1 MNRRLLVALLLLL
14 TVGAR
19 FWLLRA
25 ARTTTVHERPLSLLP
40 EKLGDWTMLQQ
51 PRLSSDVLSV
61 LAADDYL
68 LRIYRHADGTQAELF
83 TAYYA
88 AQKAGESMHS
98 PKNCLPGAGW
108 EPVYTDYIPLG
119 PNPDGKPAQINR
131 FIIQNGNDRSLV
143 LYWYQDQ
150 GNIVANE
157 YWGKLMLVWDA
168 LRTGRRDG
176 AIIRVTVPMEQG
188 KGMNAATQEA
198 LSLVHAG
205 LPALDRLLPQ

>member
-1 MNRRLLVALLLLL
+1 MNRRMLVALLLML
-14 TVGAR
+14 TIGAR

-25 ARTTTVHERPLSLLP
+25 RTATVQEHSLSRLP
-40 EKLGDWTMLQQ
+40 EKLGNWQMLEQ
-51 PRLSSDVLSV
+51 PRLTADVLSV

-68 LRIYRHADGTQAELF
+68 LRIYRNSDGTQAELF

-88 AQKAGESMHS
+88 SQKAGESMHS

-108 EPVYTDYIPLG
+108 EPVYDDYIPLDS
-119 PNPDGKPAQINR
+119 NPSGKPAQINR
-131 FIIQNGNDRSLV
+131 FVIQNGNDRSLV

-150 GNIVANE
+150 GHIVANE
-157 YWGKLMLVWDA
+157 YWGKIMLVWNA

-176 AIIRVTVPMEQG
+176 AIIRVTVPMDG
-188 KGMNAATQEA
+188 RTGVDAATQEA
-198 LSLVHAG
+198 LSLVHAS

>member
-1 MNRRLLVALLLLL
+1 MNRRILVTLLLLL
-14 TVGAR
+14 TIGVR

-25 ARTTTVHERPLSLLP
+25 RTTRVEEHSLSELP
-40 EKLGDWTMLQQ
+40 ETLGSWQMLEQ
-51 PRLSSDVLSV
+51 PRLASDVLSV

-68 LRIYRHADGTQAELF
+68 LRIYRNPAGTQAELF

-88 AQKAGESMHS
+88 SQKAGESMHS

-108 EPVYTDYIPLG
+108 EPVYTDYIPLDT
-119 PNPDGKPAQINR
+119 NPTGRSARINR
-131 FIIQNGNDRSLV
+131 FVIQNGNDRSLV

-157 YWGKLMLVWDA
+157 YWGKIMLVWDA

-176 AIIRVTVPMEQG
+176 AIIRVTVPMDG
-188 KGMNAATQEA
+188 RASVDVATQEA
-198 LSLVHAG
+198 LSLVHAS

>member
-1 MNRRLLVALLLLL
+1 MNRRILVALLLLL
-14 TVGAR
+14 TIGAR

-25 ARTTTVHERPLSLLP
+25 RTTTVEEHPLSLLP
-40 EKLGDWTMLQQ
+40 EKLGGWTMLEQ

-68 LRIYRHADGTQAELF
+68 LRIYRHSDGTQAELF

-108 EPVYTDYIPLG
+108 EPVYTDYIPLRS
-119 PNPDGKPAQINR
+119 NPTGKPARVNR

-150 GNIVANE
+150 GNIIANE
-157 YWGKLMLVWDA
+157 YWGKIMLVWDA

-176 AIIRVTVPMEQG
+176 AIIRVTVPMDG
-188 KGMNAATQEA
+188 RASVDASTQEA
-198 LSLVHAG
+198 LSLVHAS
-205 LPALDRLLPQ
+205 LPALDRLLPR